1 MKKGLK
7 KAIGLG
13 VATFL
18 IASNAI
24 TAWAGNA
31 FGSAGSN
38 VYMEASSEKAGAEIN
53 IEYFVYKDIPNT
65 PFYICPTTETFT
77 FLSAKSS
84 ANPET
89 LMVRYA
95 GVVEKNID
103 GTIQNSSSDFYE
115 VPFEYDKEYPLKYK
129 DGYERIEVVVYDT
142 QDGSSACWL
151 FKLDP
156 NLAGTETVQN
166 NTATGQWILDSTG
179 WWYQNSDMSYPKSVW
194 QEIDGKWY
202 YFNENGYMLENTV
215 TPDGY
220 KVGADGARVGK

>member
-1 MKKGLK
+1 MKKGFK
-7 KAIGLG
+7 KVIGLG

-24 TAWAGNA
+24 TAWAGNVS
-31 FGSAGSN
+31 GSDGYH
-38 VYMEASSEKAGAEIN
+38 VYMEGSSEKPGVEEVFENYLYRDSYAHCA
-53 IEYFVYKDIPNT
+53 
-65 PFYICPTTETFT
+65 ICPPTETFT
-77 FLSAKSS
+77 FVRAKSS

-95 GVVEKNID
+95 GVVEENID
-103 GTIQNSSSDFYE
+103 GTIQSWPQDFYE

-129 DGYERIEVVVYDT
+129 DGYERIEVTVYDT
-142 QDGSSACWL
+142 QDGSSMWWL

-156 NLAGTETVQN
+156 NLAGTETTQN
-166 NTATGQWILDSTG
+166 NTATGQWIQDSTG
-179 WWYQNSDMSYPKSVW
+179 WWYQNPDMSYPKSTW

-215 TPDGY
+215 TPDGN
-220 KVGADGARVGK
+220 KVGADGARIGK